1 MFNSKSETFIFANCF
16 LCKKRKVVGL
26 ALLLAWRQ
34 YVNNGMEPLIML
46 GVLQVMG
53 CSFA

>member
-26 ALLLAWRQ
+26 ALLLARRQ
-34 YVNNGMEPLIML
+34 YVNNGISHRQNVTGILNERH
-46 GVLQVMG
+46 
-53 CSFA
+53 